1 MEMTQM
7 RVYFYLFFKFENIY
21 ILYVLTVFC
30 VENRGNDGGNGSGD
44 GGGDGGGNG
53 GDGLDGGSAGRGGI
67 EFARR
72 PGHDS
77 DTENNNDDEHQPPL
91 NPRPLLQ
98 QPAPQP
104 RVDVVRGNILEA
116 VSPLFI
122 SFSVRCSLPLFRMLT
137 LLSMPPTAVFS
148 TAAESLER

>member
-1 MEMTQM
+1 M
-7 RVYFYLFFKFENIY
+7 
-21 ILYVLTVFC
+21 C
-30 VENRGNDGGNGSGD
+30 VENRGNDGGSDSGD
-44 GGGDGGGNG
+44 GGGDA
-53 GDGLDGGSAGRGGI
+53 GDGLDGGNAGHGGI

-98 QPAPQP
+98 QPALRP

-122 SFSVRCSLPLFRMLT
+122 SFSVRFHYLYLGC
-137 LLSMPPTAVFS
+137 
-148 TAAESLER
+148 